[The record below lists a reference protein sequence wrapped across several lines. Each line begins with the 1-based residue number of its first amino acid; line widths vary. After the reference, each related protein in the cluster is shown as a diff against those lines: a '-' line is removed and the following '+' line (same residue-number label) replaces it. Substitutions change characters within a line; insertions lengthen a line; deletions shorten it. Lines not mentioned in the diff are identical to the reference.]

1 MKKYI
6 KGPTRQH
13 TVPRLY
19 LKNFD
24 IDGIKHLYVL
34 DKKWCKLYKSGI
46 KNISVINNFY
56 TCNIGENNNYEW
68 ENFYAREVEPDFEK
82 ALSELISKTSSVLVM
97 EGASV
102 LQEEVKRIL
111 AKGMVHQLYR
121 GKIARQYENRRSN
134 ELLPKVIKKGRDQ
147 FKNNKKVV
155 TYLKNFQANENFF
168 KEIYAQIATSGHE
181 NLDMF
186 FLDRTWI
193 VYKSNGD
200 DIFITSDNPVMFMN
214 NVTLNATPFQ
224 NSLLNPTTVIYF
236 PISSYLMLA
245 LYHQDYMFKK
255 MKKFANKMIFANS
268 RMVST
273 FNKKQLE
280 QCDSQVYAG
289 REETLKYYLS
299 REF

>member
-6 KGPTRQH
+6 KGPIRQH

-24 IDGIKHLYVL
+24 IDGIKQLYVL
-34 DKKWCKLYKSGI
+34 DKKWCKLYKRGI

-68 ENFYAREVEPDFEK
+68 ENFYAREVESDFEK

-134 ELLPKVIKKGRDQ
+134 ELLSKVIKKGRDQ

-273 FNKKQLE
+273 FN
-280 QCDSQVYAG
+280 
-289 REETLKYYLS
+289 
-299 REF
+299 